1 MKQNNSLFIYVILGL
16 LAALAPVINNMYSPA
31 MPSMVDFFGVSE
43 SMVQGGLMMGMLG
56 LAVGQLV
63 FGPLSDR
70 VGRRRPLLVSIVLFI
85 ISTVC
90 ILPVTDASVFVALRF
105 VQGFA
110 AAGGIVN
117 SRSVASD
124 MFTDRDLLKAF
135 AVINIV
141 NGVAPIVTPILGG
154 TAVSLAGWQGVFVI
168 MLVIGVILAAGC
180 FMLQESLPE
189 NKRSNRS
196 FLATF
201 NLFGIVLRNRR
212 FVSMLLHQAAA
223 LALLFGNIAASAFI
237 AQHYGVNSQLH
248 GITLAINGIFI
259 GIGAGMAAKLPTALR
274 GVRVSSIG
282 MVAASVIVGATLCLE
297 LGFIA
302 YEVAVCVMLCFM
314 GITLTSSTSVA
325 LESAREHAGTASA
338 LFGAAGFLV
347 GGMISPIV
355 SLGNMLYSTSA
366 VFLAGAVLAAAF
378 AMLYPRSSQHIS
390 Q

>member
-1 MKQNNSLFIYVILGL
+1 MNPNKSLFLYIILGL

-70 VGRRRPLLVSIVLFI
+70 VGRRRPLLVSMVLFI

-90 ILPVTDASVFVALRF
+90 ILPVTDASVFVVLRF
-105 VQGFA
+105 VQGFS
-110 AAGGIVN
+110 AAGGIVI

-124 MFTDRDLLKAF
+124 SFTDRDLLKAF

-154 TAVSLAGWQGVFVI
+154 TAVTIAGWHGVFAT
-168 MLVIGVILAAGC
+168 MLIIGLILAVGC
-180 FMLQESLPE
+180 VMLKESLPVE
-189 NKRSNRS
+189 RRTNRS

-201 NLFGIVLRNRR
+201 RLFGTVLCNRR
-212 FVSMLLHQAAA
+212 YVSMLLHQAAA

-237 AQHYGVNSQLH
+237 AHHYGVNSQLH
-248 GITLAINGIFI
+248 GIALAINGIFI

-274 GVRVSSIG
+274 GVKVSCIG
-282 MVAASVIVGATLCLE
+282 MVAASLIVGVTLCFE

-302 YEVAVCVMLCFM
+302 YEVAVCVMLLFM

-325 LESAREHAGTASA
+325 LDSAREYSGTASA

-347 GGMISPIV
+347 GGAISPIV
-355 SLGNMLYSTSA
+355 SLGNMLYSTSM
-366 VFLAGAVLAAAF
+366 VFVAGAVLATAF
-378 AMLYPRSSQHIS
+378 ALLYPRSK
-390 Q
+390 